1 MMNSSTHAPAEKRD
15 DCARP
20 VANDEQNTPNE
31 MEFIDSVLNSMAD
44 QNLDALSAEE
54 IEELFLEMERA
65 ADGKIV
71 PSIPLPDLP

>member
-31 MEFIDSVLNSMAD
+31 MEFINSVLDLMAD

>member
-1 MMNSSTHAPAEKRD
+1 MNSATHAPAEKRD

>member
-1 MMNSSTHAPAEKRD
+1 MMNSATHAPAEKRD